1 MRTAAFTL
9 LSSVCLLMLACNSG
23 TGEEQPTD
31 PPAVQQDLTS
41 GLQPPPVGATGP
53 RYDGV
58 YWVTYAGTVQLM
70 RFFPTGSVVTATDYP
85 AGADSLSRT
94 LRVDLPADLGK
105 GIHNVPVTYRNDSVL
120 FRTTIIRGYIDY
132 GGVVVPGDSLRLLK
146 HSLATAKRALLT
158 YHFVPDGGLS
168 TQ

>member
-1 MRTAAFTL
+1 M
-9 LSSVCLLMLACNSG
+9 
-23 TGEEQPTD
+23 
-31 PPAVQQDLTS
+31 
-41 GLQPPPVGATGP
+41 P

-58 YWVTYAGTVQLM
+58 YRVNYAGTVQLM
-70 RFFPTGSVVTATDYP
+70 RFFPAGTVVTATDHP
-85 AGADSLSRT
+85 AGADSLIKT

-132 GGVVVPGDSLRLLK
+132 GGVLLPGDSLRLLK

-158 YHFVPDGGLS
+158 YHFVPDNTGS
-168 TQ
+168 AQ

>member
-1 MRTAAFTL
+1 MRTAAFSL
-9 LSSVCLLMLACNSG
+9 LSSVCLLMLACNTG
-23 TGEEQPTD
+23 TGEEQPTV
-31 PPAVQQDLTS
+31 PPAVQQDPTS
-41 GLQPPPVGATGP
+41 GPQPPPEGAAVP
-53 RYDGV
+53 RHDGV
-58 YWVTYAGTVQLM
+58 YQVAYAGTVQLM
-70 RFFPTGSVVTATDYP
+70 RFFPAGNVVTATDYP

-132 GGVVVPGDSLRLLK
+132 GGVLLPGDSLRLLK

-158 YHFVPDGGLS
+158 YHFVPDNTGS
-168 TQ
+168 AQ